1 MRSILNIIFLIAIIM
16 CSGFNE
22 PTGVLRVQVKKL
34 RNTNGHVL
42 VSLFRNGE
50 GYPDEPEKAYRK
62 GKANI
67 VNGNAIL
74 LFSDLP
80 PGEYEVAVLHDENDD
95 QKMNKSWL
103 GLPSEGYG
111 FSNNVMGMF
120 GPPDVSKASFSIL
133 AGTQKIIEI
142 NTRY

>member
-1 MRSILNIIFLIAIIM
+1 LRSILNIIILIAFIM

-42 VSLFRNGE
+42 ISLFRNGE
-50 GYPDEPEKAYRK
+50 GYPDEPEKAFKK
-62 GKANI
+62 GKVNI
-67 VNGNAIL
+67 VNGNAVLI
-74 LFSDLP
+74 FTNLP
-80 PGEYEVAVLHDENDD
+80 PGDYEVAVLHDENDD

-120 GPPDVSKASFSIL
+120 GPPDVSKASFSIA